1 MGRMKEL
8 CIQVIEA
15 NNGEIPGEM
24 TIEDVIRMEELKIF
38 EWEHYER
45 EQQKL
50 RLQQIKLENP
60 REITKVAKTEQ
71 FWEEELRK
79 EQQRTIIKEHIK
91 KKQ

>member
-1 MGRMKEL
+1 MKEL
-8 CIQVIEA
+8 CLQIMEA
-15 NNGEIPGEM
+15 NDGEIPGEM
-24 TIEDVIRMEELKIF
+24 TISDVRRMDELKIF
-38 EWEHYER
+38 EWEYYER
-45 EQQKL
+45 EQQRL
-50 RLQQIKLENP
+50 RLQQLKLENP